1 MTFKMIISSKQ
12 KRNYINA
19 RNVTDCLSSFG
30 GVLLLLF
37 VCISSAQADPLIK
50 IADDVVSQTAVG
62 VPTAKNK
69 PNPTRYNLWMYQNFM
84 IMEGMDALGEVT
96 GNESYKNY
104 TKRSIDFFA
113 AYQSKFGDSMKAG
126 PAGTGKWYTK
136 PRQLWQTGMVAT
148 FAVHH
153 KMRPNPEFVR
163 GMKTVDDLF
172 ANAPT
177 FDNGV
182 LVRNK
187 SKGRGLGL
195 QIDDLYMIAPYW
207 CRKAQLLEDSKWLD
221 RAIDESLH
229 YFDYLWDTE
238 DKLMHPLWMQK
249 RKGPYGLYWGRGN
262 GWYIMAITDL
272 LTFIPQDHPKRKEVL
287 NDYRSFINGII
298 ARQGEE
304 GMWYQILDKSDSYQE
319 TSCSGMFT
327 YCILKGINE
336 GWLDDSYFPAAKK
349 GWHGLLSVVNEN
361 NELTGV
367 CPPSDISEDPNYYL
381 IGRAP
386 RVHDQHGIGPFLL
399 AGTAYLQANKKLKK

>member
-1 MTFKMIISSKQ
+1 MTFKMITSSKQ
-12 KRNYINA
+12 KRNYL
-19 RNVTDCLSSFG
+19 NVTTITDCLSSFG

-148 FAVHH
+148 FAEHH

-163 GMKTVDDLF
+163 GMKT
-172 ANAPT
+172 
-177 FDNGV
+177 
-182 LVRNK
+182 
-187 SKGRGLGL
+187 
-195 QIDDLYMIAPYW
+195 YMIAPYW
-207 CRKAQLLEDSKWLD
+207 CRKAELLEDSKWLD
-221 RAIDESLH
+221 RAIEETLH
-229 YFDYLWDTE
+229 YFDYLWDQE
-238 DKLMHPLWMQK
+238 DKLMNPLWLQK

-399 AGTAYLQANKKLKK
+399 AGTAYLQANKKLMK

>member
-1 MTFKMIISSKQ
+1 MIIFSKQ
-12 KRNYINA
+12 KRNQVNT
-19 RNVTDCLSSFG
+19 RTVTDGLSLFS
-30 GVLLLLF
+30 GVLLLF

-50 IADDVVSQTAVG
+50 IADDVVSQTSFGELA
-62 VPTAKNK
+62 AEDK

-96 GNESYKNY
+96 GNESYRNY

-126 PAGTGKWYTK
+126 PAGTGKWYSK
-136 PRQLWQTGMVAT
+136 PRQMWQCGMIAT
-148 FAVHH
+148 FAEHH
-153 KMRPNPEFVR
+153 KLRPKSEFIR
-163 GMKTVDDLF
+163 GMKIFDGLLESAPRFDD
-172 ANAPT
+172 
-177 FDNGV
+177 GV

-187 SKGRGLGL
+187 SKKRGLGL

-207 CRKAQLLEDSKWLD
+207 CRKAELLEDPKWLD
-221 RAIDESLH
+221 RAIEESLH
-229 YFDYLWDTE
+229 YFDYLWDKE
-238 DKLMHPLWMQK
+238 DKLMNPLWLQK
-249 RKGPYGLYWGRGN
+249 RKGPFGLYWGRGN

-272 LTFIPQDHPKRKEVL
+272 LTFIPQDHPKRTEVL
-287 NDYRSFINGII
+287 TDYRSFIEGIVF
-298 ARQGEE
+298 RQGEE
-304 GMWYQILDKSDSYQE
+304 GLWHQILDKPDSYRE

-336 GWLDDSYFPAAKK
+336 GWLDDSYFHAAKK
-349 GWHGLLSVVNEN
+349 GWKGLLSVVNEN

-381 IGRAP
+381 KGRAP

-399 AGTAYLQANKKLKK
+399 AGAAYLQANKKFRK

>member
-1 MTFKMIISSKQ
+1 MIIFSKQ
-12 KRNYINA
+12 KRNQVNT
-19 RNVTDCLSSFG
+19 RTVTDGLSLFS
-30 GVLLLLF
+30 GVLLLF

-50 IADDVVSQTAVG
+50 IADDVVSQTSFGELA
-62 VPTAKNK
+62 AEDK

-96 GNESYKNY
+96 GNESYRNY

-126 PAGTGKWYTK
+126 PAGTGKWYSK
-136 PRQLWQTGMVAT
+136 PRQMWQCGMIAT
-148 FAVHH
+148 FAEHH
-153 KMRPNPEFVR
+153 KLRPKSEFIR
-163 GMKTVDDLF
+163 GMKIFDGLLDSAPRFDD
-172 ANAPT
+172 
-177 FDNGV
+177 GV

-187 SKGRGLGL
+187 SKKRGLGL

-207 CRKAQLLEDSKWLD
+207 CRKAELLEDPKWLD
-221 RAIDESLH
+221 RAIEESLH
-229 YFDYLWDTE
+229 YFDYLWDKE
-238 DKLMHPLWMQK
+238 DKLMNPLWLQK
-249 RKGPYGLYWGRGN
+249 RKGPFGLYWGRGN

-272 LTFIPQDHPKRKEVL
+272 LTFIPQDHPKRTEVL
-287 NDYRSFINGII
+287 TDYRSFIEGIVF
-298 ARQGEE
+298 RQGEE
-304 GMWYQILDKSDSYQE
+304 GLWHQILDKPDSYRE

-336 GWLDDSYFPAAKK
+336 GWLDDSYFHAAKK
-349 GWHGLLSVVNEN
+349 GWKGLLSVVNEN

-381 IGRAP
+381 KGRAP

-399 AGTAYLQANKKLKK
+399 AGAAYLQANKKFRK

>member
-1 MTFKMIISSKQ
+1 MAFKMILFSKQ
-12 KRNYINA
+12 KRKNINF
-19 RNVTDCLSSFG
+19 RTVSDCFSSIR
-30 GVLLLLF
+30 GVLLLF
-37 VCISSAQADPLIK
+37 VCSASAQADPLIK
-50 IADDVVSQTAVG
+50 IADDVVSQTAFG
-62 VPTAKNK
+62 EPSEIDSPK
-69 PNPTRYNLWMYQNFM
+69 PTRYNLWMYQNFM

-96 GNESYKNY
+96 GNESYRNY

-113 AYQSKFGDSMKAG
+113 AFQSRFGDSMKAG
-126 PAGTGKWYTK
+126 PAGKGQWYTK
-136 PRQLWQTGMVAT
+136 PRQMWQCGMIAA
-148 FAVHH
+148 FAEHH
-153 KMRPNPEFVR
+153 KLRPNPEFIR
-163 GMKTVDDLF
+163 GMKIFDRLLKKTPRFDD
-172 ANAPT
+172 
-177 FDNGV
+177 GV
-182 LVRNK
+182 LVRDK
-187 SKGRGLGL
+187 SKNRGLGL

-207 CRKAQLLEDSKWLD
+207 CRKALLLEDSKWLD

-238 DKLMHPLWMQK
+238 DKLMNPLWMQK

-287 NDYRSFINGII
+287 NDYCSFIKGIVL
-298 ARQGEE
+298 RQGKE
-304 GMWYQILDKSDSYQE
+304 GLWYQILDKPDSYQE

-349 GWHGLLSVVNEN
+349 GWYGLLSVVNEN

-381 IGRAP
+381 KGRAP

-399 AGTAYLQANKKLKK
+399 AGAAYLQANKKLKK